1 MKTNAA
7 KRKKSN
13 SAGSYWFDRGSS
25 IQDLISCA
33 VDIFHLSNSYW
44 PVRNVKRRSTSWCD
58 GVSKVVGIVKSQV
71 AKILQ
76 GNPNLAGG
84 FQRLHFHDCWVNGCD
99 GSVTIK
105 STASNQA
112 EPDAFVNFMLRAIP
126 EIDQIKAAVEA
137 QCPNTVSCA
146 DIIALAARDATVF
159 AHGPTWQVDLGRRD
173 SRRSVATDADTQ
185 LPFPVLTFDQLVQNF
200 AAKGFSAREMIVLS
214 GSHTIGRTHCNGIGP
229 NLYNY
234 TGIDDL
240 TNPNLDPTFA
250 ANLKQECPKGNRD
263 NVVNMDSTPNTFDRQ
278 YYEKVLANQGDMITD
293 DELIRGPS
301 GASIVQYL
309 SQPGSSWLSEFAAGM
324 AKMSRLS
331 PVLSPNG
338 EIRKTCQVIN

>member
-1 MKTNAA
+1 MA
-7 KRKKSN
+7 
-13 SAGSYWFDRGSS
+13 SAMLSS
-25 IQDLISCA
+25 TVVVSFLLVLSTICGADLSSQYYVTSC
-33 VDIFHLSNSYW
+33 
-44 PVRNVKRRSTSWCD
+44 PQ
-58 GVSKVVGIVKSQV
+58 VVGIVKSEV

-137 QCPNTVSCA
+137 QCPDTVSCA
-146 DIIALAARDATVF
+146 DIIALAARDATV
-159 AHGPTWQVDLGRRD
+159 
-173 SRRSVATDADTQ
+173 S
-185 LPFPVLTFDQLVQNF
+185 NF

-278 YYEKVLANQGDMITD
+278 YLEKVLANQ
-293 DELIRGPS
+293 
-301 GASIVQYL
+301 
-309 SQPGSSWLSEFAAGM
+309 
-324 AKMSRLS
+324 
-331 PVLSPNG
+331 
-338 EIRKTCQVIN
+338 